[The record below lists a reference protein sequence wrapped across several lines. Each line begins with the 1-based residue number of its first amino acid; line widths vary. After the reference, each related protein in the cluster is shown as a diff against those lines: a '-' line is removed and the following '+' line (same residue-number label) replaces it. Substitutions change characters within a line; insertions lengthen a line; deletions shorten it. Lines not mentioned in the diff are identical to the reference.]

1 MMSGRA
7 GLRIRTIPY
16 TAAHSNSPAT
26 AYSAPMR
33 DNSFFTNL
41 KIFTIMPNSTGKIP
55 YSVSM
60 RESSFARVQVPKAYA
75 TLQVRNKVT
84 IDDLAKHIAEHNS
97 KYSRADITAI
107 SIELVHCIKEFLLQ
121 GNKVQFGE
129 IGEFYNKI
137 RQNGASSTSDF
148 SAANITKLTAGF
160 KPGKDLKDFRSE
172 ASFEVVPGRKNQAL
186 LLAAEKGGADMMSLY
201 RVEGN
206 GGGGGG
212 DDEDDEDE
220 NPEIIGQ

>member
-1 MMSGRA
+1 MS
-7 GLRIRTIPY
+7 
-16 TAAHSNSPAT
+16 
-26 AYSAPMR
+26 
-33 DNSFFTNL
+33 
-41 KIFTIMPNSTGKIP
+41 NSTGKIP
-55 YSVSM
+55 YSVAL
-60 RESSFARVQVPKAYA
+60 RTVQLRNNNIQKAYA

-137 RQNGASSTSDF
+137 RQNGAASTSDF

-160 KPGKDLKDFRSE
+160 RPGKDLKDFRSE
-172 ASFEVVPGRKNQAL
+172 ATFEVVPGRKNQSL

-201 RVEGN
+201 RV
-206 GGGGGG
+206 GGDDGDGGGDGGGG
-212 DDEDDEDE
+212 DDEDT

>member
-1 MMSGRA
+1 
-7 GLRIRTIPY
+7 
-16 TAAHSNSPAT
+16 
-26 AYSAPMR
+26 
-33 DNSFFTNL
+33 
-41 KIFTIMPNSTGKIP
+41 MPNSTGKIP
-55 YSVSM
+55 YSLCM
-60 RESSFARVQVPKAYA
+60 RESAFSRVQAPKCYA

-160 KPGKDLKDFRSE
+160 KPGKDLKNFRSE
-172 ASFEVVPGRKNQAL
+172 VSFEVVPGRKNQSL

-201 RVEGN
+201 RVEGS
-206 GGGGGG
+206 GGGGG

>member
-1 MMSGRA
+1 
-7 GLRIRTIPY
+7 
-16 TAAHSNSPAT
+16 
-26 AYSAPMR
+26 
-33 DNSFFTNL
+33 
-41 KIFTIMPNSTGKIP
+41 MPNSTGKIP
-55 YSVSM
+55 YSLCM
-60 RESSFARVQVPKAYA
+60 RESAFSRVQAPKCYA

-137 RQNGASSTSDF
+137 RQNGAASTSDF
-148 SAANITKLTAGF
+148 TAANITKLTAGF

-172 ASFEVVPGRKNQAL
+172 ATFEVVPGRKNQAR
-186 LLAAEKGGADMMSLY
+186 LLAAEKGGVDMMSLY
-201 RVEGN
+201 RVES
-206 GGGGGG
+206 GGGGG
-212 DDEDDEDE
+212 DDEDDEDN

>member
-1 MMSGRA
+1 MMNGRA
-7 GLRIRTIPY
+7 GLRIRTHPY
-16 TAAHSNSPAT
+16 TAAHSDSPDT
-26 AYSAPMR
+26 EVSAPTR
-33 DNSFFTNL
+33 ESSIFTNL
-41 KIFTIMPNSTGKIP
+41 KIFTIMANSTGKIP
-55 YSVSM
+55 YSVAL
-60 RESSFARVQVPKAYA
+60 RTVQLHSTNIQKAYA

-137 RQNGASSTSDF
+137 RQNGADSLSDF
-148 SAANITKLTAGF
+148 TANNITKLTAGF

-172 ASFEVVPGRKNQAL
+172 ASFEVVASRKNQSL
-186 LLAAEKGGADMMSLY
+186 LMAAEKGGADMMTLY
-201 RVEGN
+201 RSEGS
-206 GGGGGG
+206 GGGGG
-212 DDEDDEDE
+212 DDEDDDDN

>member
-1 MMSGRA
+1 MS
-7 GLRIRTIPY
+7 
-16 TAAHSNSPAT
+16 
-26 AYSAPMR
+26 
-33 DNSFFTNL
+33 
-41 KIFTIMPNSTGKIP
+41 NSTGKIP
-55 YSVSM
+55 YSVAL
-60 RESSFARVQVPKAYA
+60 RTVQLRNNNIQKAYA

-137 RQNGASSTSDF
+137 RQIGTDSTSDF
-148 SAANITKLTAGF
+148 TANNITKLSAGF
-160 KPGKDLKDFRSE
+160 KPGKDLKDYRSE
-172 ASFEVVPGRKNQAL
+172 ATFEVVPGRKNQAL
-186 LLAAEKGGADMMSLY
+186 LMAAEKGGADMMTLY
-201 RVEGN
+201 RVEGS
-206 GGGGGG
+206 GGGGG
-212 DDEDDEDE
+212 DDEDDE

>member
-1 MMSGRA
+1 
-7 GLRIRTIPY
+7 
-16 TAAHSNSPAT
+16 
-26 AYSAPMR
+26 
-33 DNSFFTNL
+33 
-41 KIFTIMPNSTGKIP
+41 MPNSTGKIP
-55 YSVSM
+55 YSVAL
-60 RESSFARVQVPKAYA
+60 RTVQLHSTNIQKAYA

-84 IDDLAKHIAEHNS
+84 IEDLAKHIAEHNS

-137 RQNGASSTSDF
+137 RQNGASTTADF

-160 KPGKDLKDFRSE
+160 RPGKDLKDYRSE
-172 ASFEVVPGRKNQAL
+172 ATFEVVASRKNQSL

-201 RVEGN
+201 RSESN
-206 GGGGGG
+206 GGGNGGGG
-212 DDEDDEDE
+212 DDEDDE